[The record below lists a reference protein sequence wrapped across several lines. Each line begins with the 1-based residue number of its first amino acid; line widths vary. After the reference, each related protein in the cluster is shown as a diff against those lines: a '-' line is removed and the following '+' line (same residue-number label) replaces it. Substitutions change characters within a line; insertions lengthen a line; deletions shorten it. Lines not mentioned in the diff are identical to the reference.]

1 MNKFQTLKAEE
12 LQAVKGGLFGRT
24 REVEGKDMNGDGI
37 EDKCI
42 TVYDRNGNVIRRTVK
57 YGR

>member
-24 REVEGKDMNGDGI
+24 REVFEKDMDGDGI
-37 EDKCI
+37 MDKCI
-42 TVYDRNGNVIRRTVK
+42 TIYDRDGNVRRRTVR